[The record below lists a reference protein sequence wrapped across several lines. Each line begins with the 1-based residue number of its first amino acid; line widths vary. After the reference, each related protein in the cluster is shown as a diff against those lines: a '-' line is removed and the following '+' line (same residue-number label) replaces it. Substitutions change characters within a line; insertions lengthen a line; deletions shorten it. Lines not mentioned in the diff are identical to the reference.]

1 MPVPCNLN
9 FNFMLCIFLSVI
21 DVSNTNKWLLI
32 QQVNLIVLYLMCACF
47 DIPGQTLT
55 GAGGEGFLVLLTK
68 EPNMADKVKTVI
80 QENRVLVLCIIC
92 TLYSRF
98 DLFVF
103 SYTEPSLIFM

>member
-21 DVSNTNKWLLI
+21 DVSDTNKWLLI

-68 EPNMADKVKTVI
+68 EPNRADKVKTGYLYFASFVHCI
-80 QENRVLVLCIIC
+80 LVLIC
-92 TLYSRF
+92 LSSVTQSPL
-98 DLFVF
+98 
-103 SYTEPSLIFM
+103 